1 MQENLKSAKMG
12 SMPIAK
18 LLITMSLPA
27 MLSMLVQALYNVVDS
42 IFIGQYDPSAALIA
56 INIAMPFQMLP
67 IALALGIG
75 VGTNAIVSKCLGE
88 GKGERASLCAQTGLL
103 MAGATY
109 ILVIFMGFFLSG
121 VYAQAFSEGNQ
132 SVAELTTQ
140 YLQIVVCCSGFM
152 FLEVVLNK
160 ILQATGNMIV
170 PMFSQLIGAIT
181 NIILDP
187 FFINGYWFFPEL
199 GIRGAA
205 VATVIGQAFA
215 MLFVLLVFI
224 FKKQDVSVNFK
235 SFKLKLRNVKRIL
248 IVGFPTAV
256 LNGLT
261 SVTTI
266 LMYAILVNNTAKTV
280 LGLYFKVQSFV
291 FMPVFGLNQGA
302 MPIMGYNFGRGDK
315 KRFLHTYWLSIVI
328 AACIMIL
335 GMILL
340 LTASDFLLGLFNVT
354 QGEALQMGQTAF
366 KIICFSFLPA
376 AFGIITITMLQST
389 QNGILAML
397 VSICRQL
404 VFLVPMAFIIKLIA
418 GDVFLNY
425 VWWCYP
431 IAEILAVSLSLPFGR
446 WRARKSFAD
455 LLRERQKQQLQ
466 LSAEN
471 TTATLQEVQ

>member
-1 MQENLKSAKMG
+1 MQENLKSAKLG

-18 LLITMSLPA
+18 LLITMSVPA
-27 MLSMLVQALYNVVDS
+27 LLSMLVQALYNVVDS
-42 IFIGQYDPSAALIA
+42 IFIGQYDPSAALTA

-88 GKGERASLCAQTGLL
+88 GMGERASLCAQTGLL

-132 SVAELTTQ
+132 DVAELTTQ

-280 LGLYFKVQSFV
+280 
-291 FMPVFGLNQGA
+291 
-302 MPIMGYNFGRGDK
+302 
-315 KRFLHTYWLSIVI
+315 
-328 AACIMIL
+328 
-335 GMILL
+335 
-340 LTASDFLLGLFNVT
+340 
-354 QGEALQMGQTAF
+354 
-366 KIICFSFLPA
+366 
-376 AFGIITITMLQST
+376 
-389 QNGILAML
+389 
-397 VSICRQL
+397 
-404 VFLVPMAFIIKLIA
+404 
-418 GDVFLNY
+418 
-425 VWWCYP
+425 
-431 IAEILAVSLSLPFGR
+431 
-446 WRARKSFAD
+446 
-455 LLRERQKQQLQ
+455 
-466 LSAEN
+466 
-471 TTATLQEVQ
+471 